1 MAVHHHTG
9 MMEPMM
15 MMGTVSMMPENSA
28 VGISYTTDRT
38 AFPPPQ
44 AHTSMPAPLPNQLPP
59 QQNPPPNP
67 SQLQVQPP
75 VSLSGGS
82 ASSVPKSK
90 KPRKNKKTAM
100 EGESPSIVKLDDDVN
115 KMKRKRNMGKSK
127 AKSKPKKA
135 SDGTVSLLGKKGKTL
150 DAQAREIALNVAE
163 YFKREAELGRTL
175 MPLHSYQKRAAAATG
190 VSTATLRKLEGA
202 RREIRS
208 EKVAAE
214 GMVED
219 PFPDLSIDDTSFLDT
234 TESRHKCR
242 KCTKSRKY
250 FCYTCCVPMP
260 QIQDKIP
267 KLRLPVKI
275 DIIKHQ
281 SESDGKSTCPHA
293 VVLAPEDVTVYT
305 FPCIPEYDKSKVV
318 LVFPCPE
325 AKSLKEMAVAASS
338 SDSAPNSSAFIIS
351 SPTTTQTDTGLHTP
365 RPEQGLHTVAGGYT
379 DITTSSTYA
388 DLQTIWT
395 NPYFQT
401 PGPSPSLQP
410 AGTYTYLQTVP
421 MYTHADFN
429 SSGKRMAD
437 GQTLES
443 QEKKIRVVTPPFE
456 RAVFIDCAW
465 NQSKTIVHDDRLKD
479 LPRVEM
485 KNYTT
490 QFWRCQE
497 GLPTSC
503 LSTIEAIYYFVRE
516 FHEEV
521 LGETYLNDY
530 DNLLFFFV
538 YFYKKI
544 REKYQ
549 GSKDLPKAY
558 ARKLDDSQQE

>member
-1 MAVHHHTG
+1 
-9 MMEPMM
+9 MMSIVDNA
-15 MMGTVSMMPENSA
+15 G
-28 VGISYTTDRT
+28 VGINYTAVRP

-44 AHTSMPAPLPNQLPP
+44 AHVSVPNTMPNHFPPP
-59 QQNPPPNP
+59 QNTSSVPP
-67 SQLQVQPP
+67 QMQPP
-75 VSLSGGS
+75 TSVSS
-82 ASSVPKSK
+82 ASSANSSSAKLK
-90 KPRKNKKTAM
+90 KPRKNKKSAADNTTVTTPTPTASKSA
-100 EGESPSIVKLDDDVN
+100 EDSIKVRRKKNSN
-115 KMKRKRNMGKSK
+115 KPKT
-127 AKSKPKKA
+127 KSKPKKA

-202 RREIRS
+202 RREIKS

-219 PFPDLSIDDTSFLDT
+219 PFPDLSIEDTTFLDT
-234 TESRHKCR
+234 TDSRHKCR
-242 KCTKSRKY
+242 KCNKSRKY
-250 FCYTCCVPMP
+250 FCYSCCVPMP

-267 KLRLPVKI
+267 KLKLPVKI

-293 VVLAPEDVTVYT
+293 VVLAPDDVTVYT
-305 FPCIPEYDKSKVV
+305 FPCIPDYDRDKVV

-325 AKSLKEMAVAASS
+325 AKTLKELVLATSCLAHV
-338 SDSAPNSSAFIIS
+338 SDSILIT
-351 SPTTTQTDTGLHTP
+351 PTTTSESGLHTP
-365 RPEQGLHTVAGGYT
+365 RPDLHASGGYT

-395 NPYFQT
+395 SPFYHAT
-401 PGPSPSLQP
+401 GPGPSLQP
-410 AGTYTYLQTVP
+410 TGVYPAYMQAVYQP
-421 MYTHADFN
+421 PSDFN
-429 SSGKRMAD
+429 SSGKRMT
-437 GQTLES
+437 GSQVSQTG
-443 QEKKIRVVTPPFE
+443 EKRMRVVIQPFE
-456 RAVFIDCAW
+456 RAVFIDCTW
-465 NQSKTIVHDDRLKD
+465 NQTKNIIQDERLKD
-479 LPRVEM
+479 LRRIQID
-485 KNYTT
+485 NYQT

-497 GLPTSC
+497 GLPLSC

-516 FHEEV
+516 YHEEV
-521 LGETYLNDY
+521 LGETYMNEY

-538 YFYKKI
+538 HFYKKI

-549 GSKDLPKAY
+549 GKDLPKAY
-558 ARKLDDSQQE
+558 SRKLELEEPQ